1 MSPGRQSH
9 RAATLLLAVV
19 FLCAAAG
26 SQSLFGQSLRSDF
39 LVAQLWCELDPL
51 VQEPGQTYPL
61 PKDAAIKQILT
72 EAQFVFGGMLY
83 GFDFVY
89 TPADPARGVAD
100 RFKLTPVAE
109 IPWGDPGLHV
119 LQTRTDGSRLFASL
133 LYSLAPFQERW
144 KQSWD
149 SNLFPTASGRGSGS
163 YYGGFP
169 QKLASYRDAIK
180 EAIRGYLRARVYNR
194 PREVRGEV
202 ALEGSP
208 STIIESA
215 KYFTTVTVKL
225 KLDRIEP
232 YKVY

>member
-1 MSPGRQSH
+1 MSRGRQSPEAP
-9 RAATLLLAVV
+9 RVLLAVV
-19 FLCAAAG
+19 LLCAAVG
-26 SQSLFGQSLRSDF
+26 SRSLFAQNLRSDF

-61 PKDAAIKQILT
+61 PQEAAVKQILS

-89 TPADPARGVAD
+89 TPADPARGVAE
-100 RFKLTPVAE
+100 RFELTPVAE
-109 IPWGDPGLHV
+109 IPWGDPRLRV
-119 LQTRTDGSRLFASL
+119 LQTRTDGSRLIASL

-149 SNLFPTASGRGSGS
+149 SNLFPTATGRGSGS

-194 PREVRGEV
+194 PREVTGEV
-202 ALEGSP
+202 ALQGSP
-208 STIIESA
+208 STIIESGE
-215 KYFTTVTVKL
+215 YFTTVTVKL

-232 YKVY
+232 YRVY